1 MGTKNTIVRTGKV
14 YAGIGRSDNAPI
26 IIVPIFGQQRIITH
40 LLLLHVDFDE
50 ALGIDQK
57 KEVMGVK
64 LNDITNLINE
74 YNIPWKDEFL
84 EALSLKYLLGEDVEV
99 IAEKIRHSLEG

>member
-1 MGTKNTIVRTGKV
+1 
-14 YAGIGRSDNAPI
+14 
-26 IIVPIFGQQRIITH
+26 
-40 LLLLHVDFDE
+40 VDFDE

-99 IAEKIRHSLEG
+99 IAEKIRHSIEG